1 MFQVTADTDKNRL
14 YVTLQGH
21 LEANE
26 RAEVVNAFIGAIR
39 KLQPGFDI
47 INDMS
52 ALAPTEADGLKD
64 LARVQATAMLRGVRK
79 VIRVVRI
86 PLSRI
91 QLDRLAKETG
101 WAYEVADSVAE
112 AEAILDAL
120 GPAEDRPG

>member
-1 MFQVTADTDKNRL
+1 MFEVTVNTDKNRL

-26 RAEVVNAFIGAIR
+26 RAEVVNAFIAAIR
-39 KLQPGFDI
+39 RLRPGFDI

-52 ALAPTEADGLKD
+52 GLAPTEADGLKD

-91 QLDRLAKETG
+91 QLDRQARELG
-101 WAYEVADSVAE
+101 WAYETADSVAE
-112 AEAILDAL
+112 AEARLDAL
-120 GPAEDRPG
+120 GPADDGPA